1 MRKAHTDFH
10 TEEYTNTQK
19 HKLYAHLQ
27 LFDLLVRCLLFVHQL
42 IVNDLHWLQDKPEK
56 QIRLTTLHGLY
67 FWLCQWP
74 RQKLTCVRHPRKAAY
89 YQAAWRSRRAWAWH
103 VYVHGSA
110 DQSAGRTVLPSA
122 VCQSS
127 SPATPR
133 RPRRHGGH
141 WVTLRLKTR
150 QRDRQISV
158 VLLAMR
164 IDKS

>member
-1 MRKAHTDFH
+1 MHTSSSLIFSSAVFC
-10 TEEYTNTQK
+10 
-19 HKLYAHLQ
+19 LSISW
-27 LFDLLVRCLLFVHQL
+27 LLMTSIGCRINL
-42 IVNDLHWLQDKPEK
+42 KK

-74 RQKLTCVRHPRKAAY
+74 PQKLTCVRHPRKAAY

-110 DQSAGRTVLPSA
+110 DQSAGRIVLPSA

-133 RPRRHGGH
+133 RPRRHGEH